1 MDCCPVCDGDMC
13 AFQVLTDPHAPA
25 RFRINGPLANMQKF
39 SAVRTKVA
47 EKQAALN
54 TILSCYGFV
63 MDL

>member
-1 MDCCPVCDGDMC
+1 MC

-47 EKQAALN
+47 EKYAALN
-54 TILSCYGFV
+54 AILSCYDFV
-63 MDL
+63 LDL